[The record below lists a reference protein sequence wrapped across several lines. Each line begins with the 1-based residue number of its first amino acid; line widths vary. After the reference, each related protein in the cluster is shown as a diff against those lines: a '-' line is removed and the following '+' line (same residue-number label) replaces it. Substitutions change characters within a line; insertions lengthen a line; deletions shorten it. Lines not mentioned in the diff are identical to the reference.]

1 VTVEDGT
8 AVGAAPAV
16 GEGGLAAVPR
26 QILAFFDHV
35 TTGMAYVAGALFIAL
50 SFYITIDVVGRK
62 FFHLSTAVSDEYGG
76 YALALGGMWALAY
89 TLRTGGH
96 VRIDVL
102 LPYLPRTL
110 RAALDYGALAF
121 MALFAAVIAV
131 YAWRLAI
138 DSFSMDARAMSFVRT
153 PLFAPQGLMA
163 LGFTVLGVE
172 AIVILAVGLVES
184 IRLGRLARLEIQG
197 GDEAGGPQ
205 EAPTSL

>member
-1 VTVEDGT
+1 MTVEDGT
-8 AVGAAPAV
+8 AVGAPPAA

-26 QILAFFDHV
+26 QLLAFFDRV
-35 TTGMAYVAGALFIAL
+35 TMGMAYVAGALFIVL
-50 SFYITIDVVGRK
+50 SFYLTIDIVGRK

-76 YALALGGMWALAY
+76 YALALGGMWALAH

-96 VRIDVL
+96 VRIDIL
-102 LPYLPRTL
+102 LPYLPRTMRL
-110 RAALDYGALAF
+110 GLDYLAF
-121 MALFAAVIAV
+121 ACMVLFAGLIAV

-138 DSFSMDARAMSFVRT
+138 ESFTMDARAMSFVRT

-184 IRLGRLARLEIQG
+184 IRLGRLAPLEIQG
-197 GDEAGGPQ
+197 GGE
-205 EAPTSL
+205 EAPPSL